1 MNRCDW
7 CLEEH
12 RFLAPIENRNPT
24 VSRDFEYV
32 CPECAEVAY
41 VERVGEMLLDGESSD
56 FALLEVEHVSTT
68 PLYGERIA

>member
-12 RFLAPIENRNPT
+12 TFLTAIENRNPT

-32 CPECAEVAY
+32 CSECAEVAY
-41 VERVGEMLLDGESSD
+41 AERVDEMLLDGELLD
-56 FALLEVEHVSTT
+56 VALFEVEYVSTT
-68 PLYGERIA
+68 VLHGERIA